1 MNYTTTHNM
10 SSTTASNMFSTTA
23 SNMSSTTASN
33 MSSSF
38 NTAVTLQDLNDQEA
52 MRRLAPMIYLAI
64 LICIGLPGNIIVIVT
79 YLTQYKKS
87 THRIIILGL
96 AWIDLV
102 ACTVGMP
109 FEIIEMRFQYTFY
122 SAVACK
128 IFRFN
133 NTFIS
138 LGSVLT
144 IVVMAID
151 RFRRVC
157 RPLKAQMTIKHAKIT
172 CMLALVVSV
181 FLSWPAIV
189 YLGIR
194 TVKLKHNITG
204 IDCSVSDAF
213 WKTKYPFYHNAV
225 LFLIFIVCLV
235 SLVVIYSM
243 IGRRIFSHVRFRSR
257 FVSSRSTSSAR
268 TTSTTT
274 GSQRSEQAQFQLLPK
289 PQEKDD
295 IQINNRVLD
304 PKESKTNKN
313 EIDKSEKELRKTRK
327 ITKIAFLITLMFVLS
342 YLPHLILV
350 IMTAVKGRF
359 LAKPGPV
366 VSALLPI
373 VSRSIFINNMVN
385 PLIYGFCD
393 AKFRTT
399 VSRSICRICGCFYSQ
414 KKR

>member
-1 MNYTTTHNM
+1 MTDFATSYDM
-10 SSTTASNMFSTTA
+10 SSRTISTMFSPTTSNMP
-23 SNMSSTTASN
+23 SSLGIQI
-33 MSSSF
+33 
-38 NTAVTLQDLNDQEA
+38 TLQDLNDEEA
-52 MRRLAPMIYLAI
+52 MRRLAPMIYLGI
-64 LICIGLPGNIIVIVT
+64 LILIGLPGNIIVIVT
-79 YLTQYKKS
+79 YLTHYKKS

-102 ACTVGMP
+102 ACVVCMP
-109 FEIIEMRFQYTFY
+109 FEIIEMNFQYTFY
-122 SAVACK
+122 AEIACK

-157 RPLKAQMTIKHAKIT
+157 RPLQAQMTIKYAKII
-172 CMLALVVSV
+172 CMAALVVSA
-181 FLSWPAIV
+181 FLSWPSLV

-194 TVKLKHNITG
+194 TVQLKHNITG
-204 IDCSVSDAF
+204 IDCSISDAF

-225 LFLIFIVCLV
+225 LFLVFIICLV
-235 SLVVIYSM
+235 SLVIIYAM
-243 IGRRIFSHVRFRSR
+243 IGRRIFSHVKFRSR

-274 GSQRSEQAQFQLLPK
+274 GSQRSAQAQFQLLPN
-289 PQEKDD
+289 PQGEGQNTEDNIAMTAKE
-295 IQINNRVLD
+295 
-304 PKESKTNKN
+304 ESKTNKN
-313 EIDKSEKELRKTRK
+313 EIDKTQKELRKTRK
-327 ITKIAFLITLMFVLS
+327 ITKIAFLITLMLVLS

-359 LAKPGPV
+359 LAKPGPI

-393 AKFRTT
+393 KKFRTI
-399 VSRSICRICGCFYSQ
+399 VSQNICRFCGCFYRR
-414 KKR
+414 KKF